1 MYRRHAISSRPAR
14 LLPGVVLLV
23 LALLWAQLL
32 GLAHGVLHA
41 GAAGHQPAAVVAQ
54 QQIPAAP
61 GLLGHLLAPSDD
73 DSKCRLYDQLG
84 HGVPLL
90 QLPVLPA
97 AALPLLP
104 MWAALPALRPQP
116 CAVFAAR
123 APPISR

>member
-1 MYRRHAISSRPAR
+1 MYRHTTSSRPAR
-14 LLPGVVLLV
+14 LLPGVALLV
-23 LALLWAQLL
+23 LALLWSQLL
-32 GLAHGVLHA
+32 GLAHGVLHT
-41 GAAGHQPAAVVAQ
+41 GAAGHEPAAVVVQ
-54 QQIPAAP
+54 QLPAAS

-97 AALPLLP
+97 AALPQLP
-104 MWAALPALRPQP
+104 MWVALPSLRPQP

-123 APPISR
+123 APPTFR